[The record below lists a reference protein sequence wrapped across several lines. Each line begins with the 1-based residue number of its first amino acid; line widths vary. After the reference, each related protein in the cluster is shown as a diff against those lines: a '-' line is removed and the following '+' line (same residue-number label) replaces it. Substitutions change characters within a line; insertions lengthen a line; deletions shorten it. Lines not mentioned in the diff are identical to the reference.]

1 MATRD
6 EDLTSNSLLEVEWF
20 DNNGSPITGETSGV
34 SVMGVSSTND
44 LSLTSTLMFTSIM
57 TGQAGLYTCSVNL
70 TIPGA
75 DVMDHNVRRVSA
87 VRVMS
92 KSVCVCVVIDN
103 LCLSP
108 SPPST
113 HCGSEC

>member
-1 MATRD
+1 MTVAASSSYSLQCMATRD
-6 EDLTSNSLLEVEWF
+6 EDLASDSLLEVEWF

-34 SVMGVSSTND
+34 TVMGVSSTND

-92 KSVCVCVVIDN
+92 KSMCVCVC
-103 LCLSP
+103 S
-108 SPPST
+108 
-113 HCGSEC
+113 HW